1 MKTSV
6 VNLINQQINK
16 EFFSAYLYLEFS
28 NYLIIKGLTGF
39 GHWYRIQA
47 MEERDHAMLFFDY
60 LHHNNTAVV
69 LEKLDKPVAKLD
81 GVTDVLKEG
90 LKHEEYITASINDIY
105 AEALKEKDF
114 RTTQFLDW
122 FVKEQGEEEANAQA
136 LIDKVQ
142 LLGDNK
148 QAMYILNTE
157 LQARVYNP
165 PTLVVG

>member
-1 MKTSV
+1 MKSPAP
-6 VNLINQQINK
+6 K
-16 EFFSAYLYLEFS
+16 LE
-28 NYLIIKGLTGF
+28 
-39 GHWYRIQA
+39 
-47 MEERDHAMLFFDY
+47 
-60 LHHNNTAVV
+60 
-69 LEKLDKPVAKLD
+69 
-81 GVTDVLKEG
+81 GVTDVLREG

-165 PTLVVG
+165 PSLVVG